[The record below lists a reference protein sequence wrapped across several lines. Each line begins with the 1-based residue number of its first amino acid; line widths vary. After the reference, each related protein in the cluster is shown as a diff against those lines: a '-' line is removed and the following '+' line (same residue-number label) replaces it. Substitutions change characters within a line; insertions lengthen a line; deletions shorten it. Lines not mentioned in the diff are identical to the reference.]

1 MAGDAFQ
8 KFKSSLNRGV
18 TTISVKTS
26 SSLEKAK
33 IKTHIET
40 IQSEIQQLK
49 LSIGELAY
57 TKWLNNDADD
67 SQLIEHYISI
77 QQKNG
82 EIEKLNEELA
92 SIDARDNQIL
102 GNMAAEEAAAAS
114 EADFAMVCPNCG
126 TGYETPV
133 KFCRKC
139 GTKLME

>member
-33 IKTHIET
+33 IKTHIDT
-40 IQSEIQQLK
+40 IQSEIQQLS

-57 TKWLNNDADD
+57 TKWLNNDTDT
-67 SQLIEHYISI
+67 SQLVEFFISI

-82 EIEKLNEELA
+82 EIEKLNEELS

-102 GNMAAEEAAAAS
+102 GNMAVEEAAATT
-114 EADFAMVCPNCG
+114 DFAMVCPNCG